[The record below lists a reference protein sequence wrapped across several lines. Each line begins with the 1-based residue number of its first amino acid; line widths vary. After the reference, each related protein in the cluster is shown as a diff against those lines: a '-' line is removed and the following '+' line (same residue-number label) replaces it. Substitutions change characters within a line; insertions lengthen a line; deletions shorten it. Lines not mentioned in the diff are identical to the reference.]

1 MHVREV
7 LHTKC
12 TVHWQVS
19 SIIGREGKYVAT
31 QTGREEKGEIEGE
44 VGAFGRTWRHSG
56 ESNDIGLLD

>member
-12 TVHWQVS
+12 TVYWQVS

-44 VGAFGRTWRHSG
+44 VGAFGRAWRHSG